1 MSRVSSTQ
9 PLRPSVLDR
18 LIDQEPD
25 VTTEPEW
32 RQTQNLSEFRSC
44 VLRDVENLLNARP
57 TRTHLP
63 EAFCETAQSVL
74 TYGLP
79 DIAAVE
85 IGSRDQREQLRRAV
99 EVIISRFEPRLRDV
113 RVALHPRESP
123 FDRTLRLTIQ
133 ALLWVEP
140 DPQLI
145 TFDTLVQPSSGS
157 CKVESK

>member
-1 MSRVSSTQ
+1 MSRVGPMQ
-9 PLRPSVLDR
+9 PLLPSVLDR

-25 VTTEPEW
+25 VTTEPQW

-57 TRTHLP
+57 ARSYLP
-63 EAFCETAQSVL
+63 EAFREAAQSVL

-79 DIAAVE
+79 DFTAVE

-99 EVIISRFEPRLRDV
+99 ETIIGRFEPRLRDI
-113 RVALHPRESP
+113 RVALHPRESQ
-123 FDRTLRLTIQ
+123 FDRTLRMTIH

-140 DPQLI
+140 DPEPI